1 MSESKK
7 PRFKVLC
14 PVEKGE
20 KTYWKSMGVGFSNR
34 DGSTNV
40 ILDGLPVNGKLQ
52 IREWDEEDDKRAE
65 ERRNGGGGQSR
76 DALPF

>member
-1 MSESKK
+1 MEGKK

-14 PVEKGE
+14 PIKGKDD
-20 KTYWKSMGVGFSNR
+20 KTHWAKMGVGFTNR

-52 IREWDEEDDKRAE
+52 IRDYDEDDDRKP
-65 ERRNGGGGQSR
+65 ERGQ